1 MTWVRASASLH
12 AGDISGCLY
21 TKPGV
26 QNMSECVYGTDI
38 RLPGEKKYGGGEG
51 EKVNLNM
58 PLLSFLRFTL

>member
-1 MTWVRASASLH
+1 MTWVRASASLR
-12 AGDISGCLY
+12 AGDISRCLY

-51 EKVNLNM
+51 GK
-58 PLLSFLRFTL
+58 SKS